1 MKILVVDDSSIERR
15 FLERYLGKQGH
26 QVLCAENGS
35 LGVAA
40 YAEAQPDL
48 VLLDMSMPD
57 MDGREVVR
65 QLRAQSDEW
74 VPIIFL
80 SGMTR
85 TEDIEE
91 ALDAGGDDYLT
102 KPFQPKILDAKIRS
116 MQRIAA
122 MREKLVES
130 NRKLTSLAELDGLTG
145 LPNRRRLDQK
155 LGDELARCAR
165 NQAPLSAI
173 MIDIDHFKRFNDT
186 HGHLAGD
193 ECLRQVAVSLAAELR
208 RPADLVGRYGGEEF
222 CAVLPET
229 PAAGASSM
237 AEQMRARVSQLKLQ
251 TPGGP
256 ARVTVSLGV
265 ATLVPKV
272 GDNAATIITP
282 ADTALYTAKGD
293 GRNLVRVAQGVP
305 ARQKGRDVQT

>member
-15 FLERYLGKQGH
+15 FLQRYLASQGH
-26 QVLCAENGS
+26 EVLCAENGG
-35 LGVAA
+35 LGVAT
-40 YAEAQPDL
+40 YAEALPDL

-65 QLRAQSDEW
+65 QMRAQSDEW

-155 LGDELARCAR
+155 LADELSRCAR

-193 ECLRQVAVSLAAELR
+193 ECLRQVATSLAAELR

-256 ARVTVSLGV
+256 ARVTISLGV
-265 ATLVPKV
+265 ATLVPKL

-293 GRNLVRVAQGVP
+293 GRNLVRVAESADRLIDRTRLP
-305 ARQKGRDVQT
+305 